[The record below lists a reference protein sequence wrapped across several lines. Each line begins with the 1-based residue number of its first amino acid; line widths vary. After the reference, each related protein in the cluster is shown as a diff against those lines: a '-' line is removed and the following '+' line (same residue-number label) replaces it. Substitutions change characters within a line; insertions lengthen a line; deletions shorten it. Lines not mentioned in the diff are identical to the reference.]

1 MTCVPK
7 LEARLDIL
15 TTRILVPLRMSKEV
29 DSEAVNQLY
38 ELVGELAAEIGGAE
52 VVPRLLVGK
61 LWFVF
66 TQMLSEAAHTRS
78 PDDIL
83 MTAWAYEERLERIFG
98 PFFSSSP
105 PTPGVPRY

>member
-1 MTCVPK
+1 MTRIPEF
-7 LEARLDIL
+7 EARLDAL
-15 TTRILVPLRMSKEV
+15 TTRILVPLRASKEL
-29 DSEAVNQLY
+29 DPEAVSKLY
-38 ELVGELAAEIGGAE
+38 ELMGELAADIGEAE
-52 VVPRLLVGK
+52 MVPRLLVGK
-61 LWFVF
+61 LWFIF

-83 MTAWAYEERLERIFG
+83 MSAWAYEERLEQIFG